1 MFLSKAEKGK
11 VSSIMTLSNQYN
23 MHIQLS
29 LNIKNKTNE
38 KLLSKSINHVGLHD
52 DQIERFFFFRQLINI
67 ALCFQ
72 KAEYFSSM

>member
-52 DQIERFFFFRQLINI
+52 DQIERFFFF
-67 ALCFQ
+67 
-72 KAEYFSSM
+72 

>member
-52 DQIERFFFFRQLINI
+52 DQIERFFF
-67 ALCFQ
+67 
-72 KAEYFSSM
+72 